1 MYKVIKLDIFKFLQD
16 KEKINFLS
24 TTKEN
29 NILKDNVF
37 FNDMYNIDDI
47 INSKYFD
54 RYINILSNQ
63 INILP
68 NSITHLTFSWKFNQ
82 NISKGL
88 LSNLKYLKLHES
100 YKYKKHIPSDIKI
113 IIY

>member
-1 MYKVIKLDIFKFLQD
+1 MNHINIKNTYHHTLKLLYINIKIIFKFLQD

-82 NISKGL
+82 NISKRL
-88 LSNLKYLKLHES
+88 
-100 YKYKKHIPSDIKI
+100 
-113 IIY
+113 